1 MRLGIGLRVPRQWSP
16 PLFPTTTHSS
26 RLLHA
31 YVAVMFFATL
41 LSSHVRGASAVG
53 GCVRVASVVLLLLI
67 FLAHRRP
74 SCEPVP
80 ETRGRQD
87 YLGGMGP
94 LDYPLA
100 LDPLADPL
108 VTLRL
113 ERVH

>member
-1 MRLGIGLRVPRQWSP
+1 MRRLATGSRNGRNRRLQCH
-16 PLFPTTTHSS
+16 LHSA

-31 YVAVMFFATL
+31 YDTVMFFATP
-41 LSSHVRGASAVG
+41 LSSPVRGASATAG
-53 GCVRVASVVLLLLI
+53 SVR
-67 FLAHRRP
+67 LAHRRP
-74 SCEPVP
+74 SREPVP

-108 VTLRL
+108 MALRL
-113 ERVH
+113 ERVR